1 MNQKKN
7 KVNPELVEEGNNKEQ
22 SGNYQRQKE
31 NRKISNQQPTLQLKE
46 LKLKE
51 KTKPK
56 ASRRKEMV
64 NIRAEISEIEKRKTI
79 EKNQ

>member
-1 MNQKKN
+1 MVLVVGKKRKQK
-7 KVNPELVEEGNNKEQ
+7 
-22 SGNYQRQKE
+22 
-31 NRKISNQQPTLQLKE
+31 KISNQQPTLQLKE